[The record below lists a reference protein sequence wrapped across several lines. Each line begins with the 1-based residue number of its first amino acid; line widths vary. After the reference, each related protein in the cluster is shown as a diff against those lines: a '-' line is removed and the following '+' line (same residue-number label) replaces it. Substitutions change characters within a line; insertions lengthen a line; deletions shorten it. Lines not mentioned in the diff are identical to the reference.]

1 MAAARPRGTATGAP
15 AVTTLVIIPAFN
27 EAEAIAHVIGDVRNH
42 CAHDIVVIDDGSAD
56 DTAARAAAVGARV
69 LRHPCNLGI
78 GAAVQ
83 SGYLYALRNGYDFV
97 VRQDGDGQHDP
108 SYIPA
113 LVSILERGESD
124 IVVGSRFL
132 AREGFQSTLV
142 RRLGIVILSVVS
154 SLIGTRTTDPTS
166 GYWALN
172 RRAFAVLATSHPDDY
187 PETEALFIAA
197 AAGCR
202 TSEIPVV
209 MRERETGRSSIGALY
224 SGFYMVKVILALL
237 IGHVRPFG
245 KR

>member
-1 MAAARPRGTATGAP
+1 MK
-15 AVTTLVIIPAFN
+15 TLVIIPAFN
-27 EAEAIAHVIGDVRNH
+27 EAEAIGAVVADIRAHCD
-42 CAHDIVVIDDGSAD
+42 HDILVIDDGSVDA
-56 DTAARAAAVGARV
+56 TAARAAAAGAQV
-69 LRHPCNLGI
+69 VRHPCNLGI

-83 SGYLYALRNGYDFV
+83 TGYLYALRHGYDTV

-113 LVSILERGESD
+113 LLDILRRGDSD

-132 AREGFQSTLV
+132 AREGFQSTVV

-154 SLIGTRTTDPTS
+154 ALVGTKTTDPTS

-172 RRAFAVLATSHPDDY
+172 RRALEALAPSHPDDY
-187 PETEALFIAA
+187 PETEALVIAA

-202 TSEIPVV
+202 TSELPVR

-224 SGFYMVKVILALL
+224 SGFYMIKVILALL
-237 IGHVRPFG
+237 IVHVRPFAS
-245 KR
+245 R